1 MTTDLTT
8 INTQW
13 RGIHHVA
20 LATPDLDATVAFYRE
35 ILGMNVSDISPSRQG
50 RGRHCI
56 VLAKVEDPDTWG
68 FHFFEREAPQTAAES
83 YPLLHIAF
91 RLVDEA
97 AANALRQR
105 LRDNGTSITEI
116 EELGSVVFNDNNGL
130 MLEVTWPKA

>member
-1 MTTDLTT
+1 MTSDLTT

-20 LATPDLDATVAFYRE
+20 LATPDLDRTIAFYRD
-35 ILGMNVSDISPSRQG
+35 ILGMSITPISPSP

-56 VLAKVEDPDTWG
+56 VLAKVDDPDTWG
-68 FHFFEREAPQTAAES
+68 FHFFEREAPQAPSAS

-91 RLVDEA
+91 RLVDDA

-105 LRDNGTSITEI
+105 LRENGSEITEI
-116 EELGSVVFNDNNGL
+116 PELGSFVFNDNNGL
-130 MLEVTWPKA
+130 MLEATWPKT